1 MKHQWQNII
10 LSMFVAFWA
19 CAVVSCD
26 EDVEPIV
33 KERPSL
39 SATTLSLEVGDS
51 AILHVANADT
61 IYMASTNAP
70 NVVSVRIDGIDIIVK
85 ALTVGE
91 ANININVNGAR
102 LMCGVEVYEKTTTK
116 DDFSTE
122 LNDDRCRFVSPSLAI
137 YYDTPGTIF
146 SIANNQK
153 IEIRDLST
161 GDHVKFDMGTTTPTQ
176 GTLNN
181 ASLIIN
187 GTTIILKHASLE
199 HHTPD
204 GSMWFHL
211 IDTNDNSITLKTE
224 IQ

>member
-1 MKHQWQNII
+1 MKQAWLKIML
-10 LSMFVAFWA
+10 LSMLMAFVA
-19 CAVVSCD
+19 SCD
-26 EDVEPIV
+26 EGAEPVV
-33 KERPSL
+33 KERPLL

-146 SIANNQK
+146 SIANNQI

-176 GTLNN
+176 VTLNN

-187 GTTIILKHASLE
+187 GTSINLKHASLE

-204 GSMWFHL
+204 GSMWFYL
-211 IDTNDNSITLKTE
+211 IDTNDNSIILVVANL
-224 IQ
+224 